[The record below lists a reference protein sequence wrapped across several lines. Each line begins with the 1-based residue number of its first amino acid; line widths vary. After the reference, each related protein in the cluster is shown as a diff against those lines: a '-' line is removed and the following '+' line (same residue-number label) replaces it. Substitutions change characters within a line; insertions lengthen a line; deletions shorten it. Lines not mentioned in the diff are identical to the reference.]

1 MAGIQHAARKDAAGA
16 RQQWHQADC
25 ELTRS
30 LRSGV
35 ATGSAGAA
43 CGAGPTGPASGSGT
57 SGAVGGAFAGRQA
70 SSAAATLEP
79 LAVCI
84 ESLGG
89 VPGERAW
96 RRASSLGAGTLQ
108 AAVM

>member
-1 MAGIQHAARKDAAGA
+1 M
-16 RQQWHQADC
+16 
-25 ELTRS
+25 
-30 LRSGV
+30 

-57 SGAVGGAFAGRQA
+57 SGAGGGAFAGPQ
-70 SSAAATLEP
+70 AAAALEP
-79 LAVCI
+79 LAACI